1 LGTDGTQTE
10 ETVYGIAGLDPD
22 GNLAV
27 CGRMNSIPGQDTI
40 DGVPW
45 TKIGQVPANQDTGY
59 IAKITGDGSVLVW
72 FTSFGGSSTGDG
84 IRGRCALDSSGNV
97 YAGGESGSLD
107 FPTTAGVFQP
117 TNRSA
122 QSPPRQGIVVA
133 MKADG
138 TGFLWATY
146 LGGSS
151 QDQIE
156 GADGGIVVDANGDVY
171 VGGMTSS
178 TDLFPNGTPG
188 YQTIFK
194 SPSAGRC
201 VSSQY
206 VAKIK
211 SDGTQVLAG
220 TYLGGV
226 SGTWAV
232 QANEGDALALDGN
245 GNVVFMGD
253 TFDTDFP
260 TTPGAYQTTL
270 RGQQNATLSKLSPD
284 LRTLIASTY
293 VGGSAKDSEDHS
305 GGIVFDGSGNIYAT
319 IATTSSDFP
328 TTTDA
333 FQSSYIGD
341 GTSRDMAIFGLS
353 SDMTTLVYGTYLAG
367 AVQNGDPDGSFP
379 WALAGVSK

>member
-1 LGTDGTQTE
+1 
-10 ETVYGIAGLDPD
+10 
-22 GNLAV
+22 
-27 CGRMNSIPGQDTI
+27 
-40 DGVPW
+40 
-45 TKIGQVPANQDTGY
+45 
-59 IAKITGDGSVLVW
+59 
-72 FTSFGGSSTGDG
+72 
-84 IRGRCALDSSGNV
+84 
-97 YAGGESGSLD
+97 
-107 FPTTAGVFQP
+107 
-117 TNRSA
+117 
-122 QSPPRQGIVVA
+122 
-133 MKADG
+133 
-138 TGFLWATY
+138 
-146 LGGSS
+146 
-151 QDQIE
+151 
-156 GADGGIVVDANGDVY
+156 
-171 VGGMTSS
+171 MTSS